1 MPCTGH
7 FGGGFCLRGIG
18 TPAAQH
24 TCLNLGPPVQ
34 VNLTTVMPG
43 PGDTTYFTYVGPATL
58 TSHMD
63 TRSELAL
70 PATGN
75 PSPDNA
81 AAFLK
86 AVLFLTGGPGK
97 AVSSA
102 TLRCM
107 QRETC
112 EPHSHI
118 LWVFAPCSAGRPTS
132 LVLGRGFHVDTVCCH
147 PGESENIRFAS
158 YCQIFPK
165 FTLAHFGILRSTVP
179 QDTISLF
186 MPT

>member
-1 MPCTGH
+1 M
-7 FGGGFCLRGIG
+7 
-18 TPAAQH
+18 
-24 TCLNLGPPVQ
+24 Q

-43 PGDTTYFTYVGPATL
+43 PGDTTYFIYVGPATL

-70 PATGN
+70 PAAGN

-107 QRETC
+107 QRDTC

-118 LWVFAPCSAGRPTS
+118 LRVLVPCSAGRPTA
-132 LVLGRGFHVDTVCCH
+132 LVLGRSFHVYTV
-147 PGESENIRFAS
+147 
-158 YCQIFPK
+158 
-165 FTLAHFGILRSTVP
+165 
-179 QDTISLF
+179 
-186 MPT
+186 